1 MEHANKGTDKMSNG
15 GFYLITLN
23 VILQGWKG
31 RKWSKLGMLLL
42 FAKFI
47 KKMFDI
53 TAFWDDIDDIHQLSR
68 DGFD

>member
-42 FAKFI
+42 FGKFLI
-47 KKMFDI
+47 LF
-53 TAFWDDIDDIHQLSR
+53 
-68 DGFD
+68 